1 MAGTPT
7 VGVEPKRLA
16 TTVDAHVGS
25 RIRELRRQHGM
36 SQQHLAGEL
45 GLTFQQVQKYERG
58 TNRVSA
64 SKLYETANVL
74 RVPVSYF
81 FEGLEDPPI
90 EADMGEGAVHAFL
103 TTEEGAELARTF
115 PRIAPGRLRQ
125 RVLELV
131 RGIVETHETQGHGGP
146 APAGAPNK

>member
-7 VGVEPKRLA
+7 ATAETKRLA
-16 TTVDAHVGS
+16 TTVDEHVGS
-25 RIRELRRQHGM
+25 RIRALRKQLGM

-45 GLTFQQVQKYERG
+45 GLTFQQIQKYERG
-58 TNRVSA
+58 SNRVSA
-64 SKLYETANVL
+64 SKLYETANAL

-81 FEGLEDPPI
+81 FEGLEDPPTQK
-90 EADMGEGAVHAFL
+90 DMGERAVHAFL
-103 TTEEGAELARTF
+103 RTEEGAELARTF

-131 RGIVETHETQGHGGP
+131 RGIVETEETRTP
-146 APAGAPNK
+146 